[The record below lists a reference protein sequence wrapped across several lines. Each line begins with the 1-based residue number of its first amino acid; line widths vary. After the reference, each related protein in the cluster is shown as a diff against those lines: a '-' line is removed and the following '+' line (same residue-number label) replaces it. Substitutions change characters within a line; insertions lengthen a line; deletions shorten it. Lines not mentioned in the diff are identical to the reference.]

1 MEALNNL
8 PSSTLWSFPPRPWTY
23 HVRSIEPDANN
34 VDYVFVAIEAGA
46 LVQVTMEV
54 KLGWTGLSKDHM
66 ILIL

>member
-1 MEALNNL
+1 MFALLNQ
-8 PSSTLWSFPPRPWTY
+8 
-23 HVRSIEPDANN
+23 IDANN